1 MLARADLTDG
11 FVFLSSRASYELVRK
26 SARVGIPMVATI
38 SAPSSLAVTIAKTA
52 GLRLVS
58 FCRETGHVDY
68 GTA

>member
-1 MLARADLTDG
+1 MTWWMYVRSAAK
-11 FVFLSSRASYELVRK
+11 SPSRC
-26 SARVGIPMVATI
+26 GVATQMKWTSANSAASAI
-38 SAPSSLAVTIAKTA
+38 SAPSSLAIEIAKAA

>member
-1 MLARADLTDG
+1 
-11 FVFLSSRASYELVRK
+11 FLSSRASYELVRK
-26 SARVGIPMVATI
+26 AARVGIPLVATI
-38 SAPSSLAVTIAKTA
+38 SAPSSLAIEIAKAA